1 LDGQYP
7 HPVLDRL
14 GFEDRPV
21 NYRRLMRML
30 PSARRVTAL
39 LAVLVLLLAGCGG
52 TDGGTPS
59 TAAGPCEIVSN
70 GTPAPKSSAAPASG
84 SATTSRNL
92 STNPAVATGY
102 RKDMTA
108 VHTAHYAVVT
118 ANPLA
123 TQAAC
128 GVLRDGGTA
137 ADAVVA
143 AQSVL
148 GLVEPQASGVGGG
161 GFLLYYDARAGS
173 VQAYDGREVAPA
185 AATENYLRWIDDV
198 DRTEP
203 KPDAR
208 ASGRSIGVPGIVR
221 MLQDVHHE
229 HGKTAWRDVF
239 NPAVALADGGFDI
252 SPRLASAIADAA
264 PKLRVDPEAAA
275 YFLNPDGSPKTSGTR
290 LTNPGYSK
298 TLGAIASGGAQ
309 AFYTGDIARDIV
321 ASATDTSG
329 GRTPSLMTLEDL
341 SGYVA
346 KKREPLCMPYRGR
359 EICGMP
365 PPSSGGIAVAATLGM
380 LEHFAMGDHKPTDV
394 DLNGGR
400 PAVMGV
406 HLIAEAERS
415 AYADRDKY
423 VADTDFVPLPGGTP
437 NTLLNSQYLAGRAAL
452 ISEQRTMGT
461 ARPGEFGAP
470 SSTAVP
476 TPEHG
481 TSHISVVDAQG
492 NAASFTT
499 TVESAFG
506 SFHMVDGFILNNQLT
521 DFAAEPVGPDGT
533 PVANR
538 IQPGKRPRSTM
549 APTLV
554 FDQSVS
560 GRGPLYAV
568 LGSPGGSVIIQFV
581 VKTVVGMLDWGLD
594 PQQAVS
600 MVDFGAANSPKTNVG
615 GEHPVIDTSGPPGQ
629 AGDHDP
635 LVQGLRALG
644 HQVDLAD
651 QSSGLSAIARSG
663 SGWVGGADPRREGLV
678 MGDTT

>member
-1 LDGQYP
+1 MNCGREAQVINQPRMTGQMIYGRAMRILP
-7 HPVLDRL
+7 H
-14 GFEDRPV
+14 
-21 NYRRLMRML
+21 
-30 PSARRVTAL
+30 ARFVAVP
-39 LAVLVLLLAGCGG
+39 LAVLVLVLAGCGG
-52 TDGGTPS
+52 AEQQAPT
-59 TAAGPCEIVSN
+59 TAAASPCEIVSN
-70 GTPAPKSSAAPASG
+70 GTPAPKTPAAAPATG
-84 SATTSRNL
+84 PTTPRNIA
-92 STNPAVATGY
+92 TNPEVATGY

-137 ADAVVA
+137 ADALVT
-143 AQSVL
+143 AQAVL

-161 GFLLYYDARAGS
+161 GFLLYYDAAAGS

-208 ASGRSIGVPGIVR
+208 ASGRSIGVPGILR
-221 MLQDVHHE
+221 SLEDAHNE
-229 HGKTAWRDVF
+229 HGKTGWRDLF
-239 NPAVALADGGFDI
+239 APAVTMADGGFDI
-252 SPRLASAIADAA
+252 SPRLAAAIADAA
-264 PKLRVDPEAAA
+264 PRLKVDPEAAG
-275 YFLNPDGSPKTSGTR
+275 YFLNSDGSPKTAGTR
-290 LTNPGYSK
+290 LTNPAYSK
-298 TLGAIASGGAQ
+298 TLGVIASDGAQ
-309 AFYTGDIARDIV
+309 GFYTGDIAHSIV
-321 ASATDTSG
+321 AAATDTSG
-329 GRTPSLMTLEDL
+329 GRTPSLMTMEDL
-341 SGYVA
+341 AGYTV
-346 KKREPLCMPYRGR
+346 KKREPLCTPYRGR
-359 EICGMP
+359 QICGMP

-380 LEHFAMGDHKPTDV
+380 LERFPMSDHKPTDI

-406 HLIAEAERS
+406 HLISEAERL

-437 NTLLNSQYLAGRAAL
+437 DTLLNSQYLAGRAAL

-461 ARPGEFGAP
+461 AKPGEFGAP
-470 SSTAVP
+470 TAP
-476 TPEHG
+476 APPPPEHG
-481 TSHISVVDAQG
+481 TSQISIVDTYG
-492 NAASFTT
+492 NAAALTT

-521 DFAAEPVGPDGT
+521 DFAAEPVGPDGA

-538 IQPGKRPRSTM
+538 VAPGKRPRSTM

-554 FDQSVS
+554 FDQSAS

-581 VKTVVGMLDWGLD
+581 VKTLVGMMDWGLD
-594 PQQAVS
+594 PQQAAS

-615 GEHPVIDTSGPPGQ
+615 GEHPVINTSDN
-629 AGDHDP
+629 GDHDP

-644 HQVDLAD
+644 HDVNLAD
-651 QSSGLSAIARSG
+651 QSSGLSVIVREQP
-663 SGWVGGADPRREGLV
+663 GWVGGADPRREGLV
-678 MGDTT
+678 LGDPT